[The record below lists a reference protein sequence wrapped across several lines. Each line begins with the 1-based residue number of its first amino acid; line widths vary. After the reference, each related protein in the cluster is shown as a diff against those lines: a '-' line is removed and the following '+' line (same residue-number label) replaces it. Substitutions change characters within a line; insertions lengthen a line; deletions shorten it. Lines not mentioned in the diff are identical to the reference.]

1 MNSFVTA
8 WDHVISLAF
17 GTGDD
22 DDNNYYLAPCKANNY
37 SHITNCRV

>member
-1 MNSFVTA
+1 MNSFITA

-22 DDNNYYLAPCKANNY
+22 DDNYNLAPCKANNY